1 VFNFS
6 KDTKRRRNVTFV
18 TFNRLIFFT
27 FGHILPDSMSI
38 PSKLTAMVNARCP
51 HCHDGR
57 LFKYKWWNVF
67 NFAQMHEHCPSCDVR
82 YEVEPGFF
90 YGAMYISYAFTVGI
104 MLVGGILVF
113 NFLNDPPAMGY
124 IVPITSVSLLAV
136 PFNFRTAR
144 VLFIHWFSGLK
155 YDPSAAAKHENS

>member
-1 VFNFS
+1 MFNFS

-27 FGHILPDSMSI
+27 FGHIYSI
-38 PSKLTAMVNARCP
+38 YMPNSSKLTAMVNARCP

-57 LFKYKWWNVF
+57 LFKFKWWNVF
-67 NFAQMHEHCPSCDVR
+67 NFAQMHENCPSCGVR

-90 YGAMYISYAFTVGI
+90 FGAMYLSYAFSVGI

-124 IVPITSVSLLAV
+124 VVPITTVSLLLV

-144 VLFIHWFSGLK
+144 VLFIHWFSGFN
-155 YDPSAAAKHENS
+155 YDPSAAVKHENS

>member
-1 VFNFS
+1 M
-6 KDTKRRRNVTFV
+6 TFV

-27 FGHILPDSMSI
+27 FGHILADSMSN
-38 PSKLTAMVNARCP
+38 PSKLMAIVNARCP
-51 HCHDGR
+51 HCHEGR
-57 LFKYKWWNVF
+57 LFQYKWWNVF

-90 YGAMYISYAFTVGI
+90 YGAMYISYAFSVGI

-113 NFLNDPPAMGY
+113 NFLNDPPAMCY
-124 IVPITSVSLLAV
+124 IGPITTVSLLLV
-136 PFNFRTAR
+136 PFIFRT
-144 VLFIHWFSGLK
+144 VGVIFIHCFSGFN

>member
-6 KDTKRRRNVTFV
+6 KDTKSRRNVTFV
-18 TFNRLIFFT
+18 TFNRLFFFT
-27 FGHILPDSMSI
+27 FGDNFPCNM
-38 PSKLTAMVNARCP
+38 PNPNKLAAMVNARCP
-51 HCHDGR
+51 HCHEGR
-57 LFKYKWWNVF
+57 LFKYKWWNVI
-67 NFAQMHEHCPSCDVR
+67 NFSQMHENCPSCGVR

-90 YGAMYISYAFTVGI
+90 FGAMYLSYAFSVGI

-124 IVPITSVSLLAV
+124 VVPITTVSLLLV

-144 VLFIHWFSGLK
+144 VLFIHWFSSLK
-155 YDPSAAAKHENS
+155 FDPSAAAKHENS